1 MRLQRACELFIEHC
15 GSAINLSEHTM
26 RAYSGDL
33 KHAQDFIGRKVE
45 LESIKKECLRQYMG
59 YMRNELDLKEST
71 IKRRV
76 ACLKLFF
83 KWACHEAI
91 IGSNPFDALN
101 DRIRLPK
108 RLPRT
113 IDSADA
119 CKLRKITALSGR
131 DSSYDICCK
140 KVAIGL
146 LLETGVRVG
155 ELSSINID
163 DVSLADRSIKI
174 HGKGNR
180 QRYVYFLS
188 PVVADAVSAFMVRRK
203 RARLRAEKLL
213 VSHGG
218 SHLTPPS
225 VRRILREFAELA
237 GISRKVT
244 PHMLRHTC
252 ATQWLESGLD
262 IRYVQ
267 KLLGHHSISTT
278 EIYTHVS
285 DQSLRDALL
294 RANEGRGR

>member
-15 GSAINLSEHTM
+15 GSAINLSEHTL

-33 KHAQDFIGRKVE
+33 RHAQDFMGHKVE
-45 LESIKKECLRQYMG
+45 LKSVKKECLRQYMG

-91 IGSNPFDALN
+91 IESNPFDALN

-119 CKLRKITALSGR
+119 CKLRKITAPSGR
-131 DSSYDICCK
+131 ESGYDLSCK

-188 PVVADAVSAFMVRRK
+188 PNVADAVSAFMAKRK
-203 RARLRAEKLL
+203 RVRLRSERLL
-213 VSHGG
+213 VSYDG

-225 VRRILREFAELA
+225 VRKILRDFTQLA
-237 GISRKVT
+237 GISRKIT

-285 DQSLRDALL
+285 DQSLKDALI